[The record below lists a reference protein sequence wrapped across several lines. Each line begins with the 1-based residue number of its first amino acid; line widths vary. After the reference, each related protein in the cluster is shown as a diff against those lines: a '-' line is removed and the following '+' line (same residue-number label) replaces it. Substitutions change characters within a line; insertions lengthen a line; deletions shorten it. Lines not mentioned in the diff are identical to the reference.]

1 MRPAV
6 EQLRNQYE
14 SQLDL
19 IVRISRAGLGYCEET
34 VEANTATARQLLAI
48 PVTESSNQG
57 NLAEALVTGGKI
69 AAAHWTASVSRG
81 IDFQRQIFASLTNK

>member
-1 MRPAV
+1 MRNAI
-6 EQLRNQYE
+6 EQLRNHYQ

-19 IVRISRAGLGYCEET
+19 IVNISRAGLGYCEKT

-48 PVTESSNQG
+48 PITESSNKG
-57 NLAEALVTGGKI
+57 NYSEALVTGGKI
-69 AAAHWTASVSRG
+69 AVAHWTASVSRG